1 MYSRVE
7 LTDAL
12 WAGLNNKLQPIR
24 KRMVSKRLII
34 DNWLPYFITKR
45 NALTKGVGNGAD

>member
-12 WAGLNNKLQPIR
+12 CVGINNKLQPIR
-24 KRMVSKRLII
+24 LRMVTKRLII
-34 DNWLPYFITKR
+34 DTWLPYFITKR
-45 NALTKGVGNGAD
+45 NALIKGVGNSAD